1 MRLVIVDDEPLARDR
16 LRRLVSEFPGW
27 EVAAEAGDGESALA
41 RIRETQPDTVLLD
54 VRMPGTDGLEV
65 ARRLADEPVPP
76 AVIFVTAYD
85 EHALSAFDA
94 AAAGY
99 LLKPVG
105 RRALGE
111 ALARARRPSRAQLQ
125 ALTEQAGAGTERQ
138 YIHAHTREGE
148 VRVPV
153 DEVIYF
159 RAEDKYTTVH
169 HLHGA
174 VLIDA
179 SLRRLENDLG
189 DDFLRVHRKALV
201 AKRFIR
207 GLVRSGAGG
216 ASLTLRHATAHV
228 PVSRRRLGE
237 VRRLLTGET

>member
-1 MRLVIVDDEPLARDR
+1 MRLVIVDDEPLARER
-16 LRRLVSEFPGW
+16 LRRLVSEFPGY

-41 RIRETQPDTVLLD
+41 RIRETRPDTVLLD
-54 VRMPGTDGLEV
+54 IRMPGTDGLEV

-111 ALARARRPSRAQLQ
+111 ALARARRPSQAQLRT
-125 ALTEQAGAGTERQ
+125 LTEQAGGAARQ
-138 YIHAHTREGE
+138 YVHAHTREGE
-148 VRVPV
+148 VRIPV

-159 RAEDKYTTVH
+159 QAEDKYVTVRH
-169 HLHGA
+169 RHGS

-179 SLRRLENDLG
+179 SLRTLENDLG
-189 DDFLRVHRKALV
+189 GEFMRVHRKALV

-207 GLVRSGAGG
+207 GLVRTGTGSVA
-216 ASLTLRHATAHV
+216 LTLENTDARV
-228 PVSRRRLGE
+228 PVSRRRAVE
-237 VRRLLTGET
+237 VRRFLAGKV